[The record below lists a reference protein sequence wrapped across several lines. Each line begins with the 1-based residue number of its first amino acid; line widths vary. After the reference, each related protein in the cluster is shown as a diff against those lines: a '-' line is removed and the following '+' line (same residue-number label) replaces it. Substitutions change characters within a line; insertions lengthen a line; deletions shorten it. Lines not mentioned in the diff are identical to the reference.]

1 MVDQPHDGWQE
12 FVFVDGQG
20 DIGAGFI
27 KVSGRQIGF
36 LEAFGSLQSAA
47 DASVPANMI
56 KPVFLANVDP
66 RDAQLAI
73 GFAPAGTARVAVTFK
88 GTTTVASAT
97 TVVAGPDGFVAYAV
111 FLPNRGSSSFWDDI
125 TSVIATAGDGRT
137 VAEIG

>member
-12 FVFVDGQG
+12 FVFVDGNG
-20 DIGAGFI
+20 YIGAGFI

-36 LEAFGSLQSAA
+36 LQSFESLQSAA
-47 DASVPANMI
+47 DASVPGRMI

-88 GTTTVASAT
+88 GTTTVVSAT

-111 FLPNRGSSSFWDDI
+111 FLPRHGSSSWGDI
-125 TSVIATAGDGRT
+125 TSVIATAADGRT
-137 VAEIG
+137 VAAIG